1 MGSRP
6 SANGALGYL
15 HLAWE
20 WTIRG
25 VLPCGG
31 LFSYLDCSIY
41 FTNWGVLPCGGL
53 LGVGVID

>member
-1 MGSRP
+1 MMPRP
-6 SANGALGYL
+6 APTLPHGGASANGALGYL

-31 LFSYLDCSIY
+31 L
-41 FTNWGVLPCGGL
+41 